1 MKRTLRQVWQVMKT
15 PFRLTAGAL
24 LTLLGILGLL
34 LPILPGWIFIFPGLA
49 LLLPGTR
56 AGHWL
61 REKTERVRTEV
72 NRRRGKDDE
81 RSLAEGMP
89 PDEAAPEGHAE

>member
-1 MKRTLRQVWQVMKT
+1 MKRTLRQLWQVVKT

-24 LTLLGILGLL
+24 LTLLGLLGLL

-61 REKTERVRTEV
+61 REKTERVRAEV
-72 NRRRGKDDE
+72 NRRRGKTDE
-81 RSLAEGMP
+81 RSPEEVP
-89 PDEAAPEGHAE
+89 PDEAAPDGPVE